1 MAKKLIL
8 NIGRRKLIMRDLEHS
23 INEDFISLFRYFLG
37 ISILNVDK
45 FKKNSFD
52 FFDSIKYDSEKYGY
66 YFDNF
71 KIIWRILKDQLRL
84 NEAEDLW
91 KFVLEIST
99 EWEKRN
105 NISDG
110 VPKGTLYYFWATTC
124 ILKDDIEKAFSLMN
138 EAYLEDVKAYQN
150 KETKRKPEDAPA
162 GLFLHFEP
170 DRDQYLKPELD
181 KIKNFLDKFIEEYS
195 NFRNRQLSYGD
206 FEQKFLQPNIRR
218 EIRFQFNLNIFR
230 LEKLLNRYPSVRDEN
245 TVSCLIYLETIFG
258 FCRVLDLIITKKK
271 FRDAIIDLAKKYKKG
286 NTIQNNAFDKLN
298 SEDFNT
304 NNFFKTLESISKS
317 KYKINTYTPDQMEK
331 DILISYGFR
340 NFGAH
345 EIKEYPLIVG
355 KFPEICQR
363 VINSIFLA
371 TELYL

>member
-1 MAKKLIL
+1 
-8 NIGRRKLIMRDLEHS
+8 MRDLEHS
-23 INEDFISLFRYFLG
+23 INEDFISLFRYFLCT
-37 ISILNVDK
+37 SILNVDK

-52 FFDSIKYDSEKYGY
+52 FFDSIKYDSEKQEKYGY

-91 KFVLEIST
+91 KFVSEIST
-99 EWEKRN
+99 KWEKRN
-105 NISDG
+105 NIPDE
-110 VPKGTLYYFWATTC
+110 VPKGTLYYFWAVTC
-124 ILKDDIEKAFSLMN
+124 FLKGDIDRGFCLMN

-162 GLFLHFEP
+162 ELFLRFET

-181 KIKNFLDKFIEEYS
+181 KMKNFLDKFIEGYS
-195 NFRNRQLSYGD
+195 NSRNRQLSYGD

-258 FCRVLDLIITKKK
+258 FCRVLEFIISKGN
-271 FRDAIIDLAKKYKKG
+271 FRDAIIDFVKRYKKG
-286 NTIQNNAFDKLN
+286 NSIQNNAFNKLK
-298 SEDFNT
+298 SKDFNT
-304 NNFFKTLESISKS
+304 KSFLKTLESIFKS
-317 KYKINTYTPDQMEK
+317 NYKVDTYPPDEMEK

-345 EIKEYPLIVG
+345 EIKEYPLIVE

-363 VINSIFLA
+363 ILNSIFLA